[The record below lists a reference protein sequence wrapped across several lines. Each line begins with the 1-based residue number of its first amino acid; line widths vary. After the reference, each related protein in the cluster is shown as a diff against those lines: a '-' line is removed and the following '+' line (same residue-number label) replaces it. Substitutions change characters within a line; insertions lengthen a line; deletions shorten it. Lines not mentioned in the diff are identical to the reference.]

1 MPLEWAPEI
10 FIDSKKHR
18 GFDMALFSS
27 GIERRKA
34 ERVAGRSKESFHHE
48 NEMTVRQ
55 AYSAN

>member
-1 MPLEWAPEI
+1 MPLERAPEI

-18 GFDMALFSS
+18 GFDMVLFSS

-48 NEMTVRQ
+48 AEITVRPI
-55 AYSAN
+55 YSAN

>member
-1 MPLEWAPEI
+1 
-10 FIDSKKHR
+10 
-18 GFDMALFSS
+18 MALFSS